1 MLLGGVP
8 LGAMAADTIK
18 IGGLTTRSGPLEF
31 HGRFVE
37 AAVEF
42 AVEEQNAKG
51 GLFGKKI
58 ELLWED
64 CEWKGDVA
72 NRKAKKLI
80 IQDKVDLLCQGG
92 SSPVAIVANKMA
104 TEHNIININC
114 TGTANEVMGKEFSI
128 NSFSTMSK
136 AHMMFTGMAVLL
148 KQLPYRK
155 PYIVCPDYV
164 TGHSFADSFKKGLK
178 NHVPDAQL
186 VGEDYP
192 PLGTKDFG
200 PYITKIL
207 GAKAD
212 AVMLGLFGPD
222 LMSMIKQSR
231 AMGLKVPFPFFTI
244 AGEPYLMKELQD
256 DAVGLRIVGP
266 YELSVK
272 TPENQEM
279 VKRFHEKH
287 KNDRDYLT
295 WWPFGDC
302 GVVIVG
308 WRMVFAAF
316 EKAGSLD
323 PAKVIPVFEGFQYK
337 SPVGLWTMRKC
348 DHQVLMPMFGSEVVA
363 GPNPYY
369 NGSLRADV
377 KFPWF
382 GPNYH
387 VLPADQVA
395 IPATSD
401 YNPRCP

>member
-1 MLLGGVP
+1 
-8 LGAMAADTIK
+8 
-18 IGGLTTRSGPLEF
+18 
-31 HGRFVE
+31 
-37 AAVEF
+37 
-42 AVEEQNAKG
+42 
-51 GLFGKKI
+51 
-58 ELLWED
+58 
-64 CEWKGDVA
+64 
-72 NRKAKKLI
+72 
-80 IQDKVDLLCQGG
+80 
-92 SSPVAIVANKMA
+92 
-104 TEHNIININC
+104 
-114 TGTANEVMGKEFSI
+114 
-128 NSFSTMSK
+128 
-136 AHMMFTGMAVLL
+136 
-148 KQLPYRK
+148 
-155 PYIVCPDYV
+155 V

-178 NHVPDAQL
+178 THVPDAQL

-231 AMGLKVPFPFFTI
+231 AMGLKVPFRFFTI

-256 DAVGLRIVGP
+256 DAIGLRIVGP

-363 GPNPYY
+363 GSNPYY
-369 NGSLRADV
+369 NGSIRPDV